1 MIPAIVKDLFNIF
14 VQSLKLNLLFF
25 QEKNYENEPNNANH
39 EESNQESQEQGRK
52 LYRRVCIGLISFI
65 VAAVIASL
73 CLGFIFQSWQVTIFL
88 VVYLIVVMPAALLLI
103 PPKLLCRKEYKA
115 ILDRGKN
122 GLDHNN
128 MPDPSIAQKEYHCW
142 RSTCKVAAYIILF
155 ISLEFLLT
163 CLIGLKATNTAS
175 EWFGMLY
182 ITIVFVLLFVAL
194 HLRKSDSN
202 LLATVACEMILIG
215 LCVMAVDIIISH
227 IAHSTDSSI
236 LTYIGEIVT
245 WLGIFLLLTSVPIPG
260 GWLDKNVYAPLSL
273 QYWRHVLAENLT
285 SAEGVDWDKPVMEWN
300 EASKEFLKTHV
311 ESNRSRHV
319 SLNVISAAVVG
330 LGSVWPQCKTVI
342 TAFFPESDVTV
353 AMLLFIIVVVIMQE
367 FRSYYWRHLEVM
379 YRQLKPQSS
388 KAQQTI
394 DG

>member
-88 VVYLIVVMPAALLLI
+88 VVYLIVVMPTALLLI

-128 MPDPSIAQKEYHCW
+128 IPDPSIAQKEYHCW
-142 RSTCKVAAYIILF
+142 RSTFKVAAYIILF

-194 HLRKSDSN
+194 HVR
-202 LLATVACEMILIG
+202 
-215 LCVMAVDIIISH
+215 
-227 IAHSTDSSI
+227 
-236 LTYIGEIVT
+236 
-245 WLGIFLLLTSVPIPG
+245 
-260 GWLDKNVYAPLSL
+260 
-273 QYWRHVLAENLT
+273 
-285 SAEGVDWDKPVMEWN
+285 
-300 EASKEFLKTHV
+300 
-311 ESNRSRHV
+311 
-319 SLNVISAAVVG
+319 
-330 LGSVWPQCKTVI
+330 
-342 TAFFPESDVTV
+342 
-353 AMLLFIIVVVIMQE
+353 
-367 FRSYYWRHLEVM
+367 
-379 YRQLKPQSS
+379 
-388 KAQQTI
+388 
-394 DG
+394 